1 MNKQG
6 ILFFSVAV
14 LFIAALAVY
23 QTTLPPVMKGS
34 AIDPPA
40 PMPDFTLYSANGPV
54 TLSQFAGKYVI
65 LYFGFTNC
73 PDVCPTT
80 LAHVRDALGRLGAGA
95 EQFQVI
101 FISVDPA
108 RDTPEL
114 TSAYAARFHPS
125 FLGLSGA
132 QEEIDA
138 VIKGYGIFV
147 QLNEP
152 DAESGYYSVDHTAT
166 MLVLNR
172 EGALALTWPY
182 GLSADDLL
190 EDMKVLVNR

>member
-6 ILFFSVAV
+6 LIFFVALALFV
-14 LFIAALAVY
+14 AALAVY

-40 PMPDFTLYSANGPV
+40 PMPDFTLQAADGPV
-54 TLSQFAGKYVI
+54 TLSQFTGKYVI

-80 LAHVRDALGRLGAGA
+80 LANLRDSLERLGADA

-101 FISVDPA
+101 FVSVDPA

-114 TSAYAARFHPS
+114 ASAYAARFHPT
-125 FLGLSGA
+125 FLGLSGT
-132 QEEIDA
+132 QEQVD
-138 VIKGYGIFV
+138 VVTKGYGIFV
-147 QLNEP
+147 QLNDP
-152 DAESGYYSVDHTAT
+152 DPESGYYSVDHTAT
-166 MLVLNR
+166 TLVLNR

-182 GLSADDLL
+182 GLSPDDLL
-190 EDMKVLVNR
+190 EDMKALVRR

>member
-6 ILFFSVAV
+6 IIFFSAVA
-14 LFIAALAVY
+14 LFIATLAVY
-23 QTTLPPVMKGS
+23 QTMLPPVMKGS

-40 PMPDFTLYSANGPV
+40 PMPDFTLHSADGSV
-54 TLSQFAGKYVI
+54 TLSQFAGKYVV

-80 LAHVRDALGRLGAGA
+80 LAHLRDALSRLGAGA
-95 EQFQVI
+95 DQFQVI

-114 TSAYAARFHPS
+114 TSAYAGRFNPA

-132 QEEIDA
+132 KEEIDA
-138 VIKGYGIFV
+138 VTKGYGIFV

-166 MLVLNR
+166 TLVLNR

-182 GLSADDLL
+182 GLSADDIL
-190 EDMKVLVNR
+190 EDMKVLVRK